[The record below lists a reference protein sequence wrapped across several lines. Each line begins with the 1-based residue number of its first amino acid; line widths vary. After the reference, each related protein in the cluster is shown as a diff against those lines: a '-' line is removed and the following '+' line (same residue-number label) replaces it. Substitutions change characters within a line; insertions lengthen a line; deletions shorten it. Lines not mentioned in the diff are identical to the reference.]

1 MMSNKKFIQ
10 WFNLQKKNQKITCK
24 IKNLKDLEYWL
35 KNDNLI
41 HHSSG
46 KFFKIVGIDVK
57 SNTKGKNWDQP
68 IIVQKELGILGIIK
82 DKIKNRYLLQAKVE
96 PGNKNK
102 LQLSPTVQATKS
114 NYKRVHGGKKIP
126 YLNFFLKNKNNFVS
140 QSEQGYR
147 YLHKSNYN
155 SLLII
160 KKNIKVLNNY
170 YWLHMKD
177 IIKIIKKRSIF
188 NMDTISVFS
197 TFIHKE
203 KLDIPLYS
211 MNKILKW
218 LSKKDKIF
226 YLSVKIKPLN
236 KLRDWKVGNDKIEH
250 KNKNHFSVVGI
261 NVKSNKR
268 EIKEWD
274 QPIIKGKKLALAGFI
289 ICYFNNTK
297 HYLCKYNKKPGLKK
311 STLSCSV
318 NTSDIINYKT
328 NNKLTS
334 FQNYLINNF
343 FLKKSSK
350 RFRVVYENILS
361 DEGGRFY
368 NCEIKYKALL
378 INKNLIFK
386 LPNDYIWISQN
397 QMIKMIQRKK
407 IDIEAR
413 LLFGCINIEKI
424 K

>member
-24 IKNLKDLEYWL
+24 IKNLKDLKYWL

-350 RFRVVYENILS
+350 RFKVVYENILS

>member
-10 WFNLQKKNQKITCK
+10 WFNLQKKKQQISCK
-24 IKNLKDLEYWL
+24 IKYLKDLKYWL

-46 KFFKIVGIDVK
+46 KFFKIVGIEVK
-57 SNTKGKNWDQP
+57 SNTRGKNWDQP

-82 DKIKNRYLLQAKVE
+82 DKFQNRYLLQAKVE

-126 YLNFFLKNKNNFVS
+126 YLNFFLKNKNNFIS

-147 YLHKSNYN
+147 YLYKSNYN
-155 SLLII
+155 SLLIT

-170 YWLHMKD
+170 YWLHIKD

-197 TFIHKE
+197 TFINKE
-203 KLDIPLYS
+203 KLDIPLHS
-211 MNKILKW
+211 MNEILKW
-218 LSKKDKIF
+218 LLKKDKIF

-289 ICYFNNTK
+289 ICYFNKTK

-328 NNKLTS
+328 NNKLSS

-350 RFRVVYENILS
+350 RFKVVYENILS

-378 INKNLIFK
+378 INKNFILK

-397 QMIKMIQRKK
+397 QVIKMIQRKK

>member
-1 MMSNKKFIQ
+1 MSNKKFIQ
-10 WFNLQKKNQKITCK
+10 WFNLQKKKQQISCK
-24 IKNLKDLEYWL
+24 IKYLKDLKYWL

-46 KFFKIVGIDVK
+46 KFFKIVGIEVK
-57 SNTKGKNWDQP
+57 SNTRGKNWDQP

-82 DKIKNRYLLQAKVE
+82 DKFQNRYLLQAKVE

-126 YLNFFLKNKNNFVS
+126 YLNFFLKNKNNFIS

-147 YLHKSNYN
+147 YLYKSNYN
-155 SLLII
+155 SLLIT

-170 YWLHMKD
+170 YWLHIKD

-197 TFIHKE
+197 TFINKE
-203 KLDIPLYS
+203 KLDIPLHS
-211 MNKILKW
+211 MNEILKW
-218 LSKKDKIF
+218 LLKKDKIF

-289 ICYFNNTK
+289 ICYFNKTK

-328 NNKLTS
+328 NNKLSS

-350 RFRVVYENILS
+350 RFKVVYENILS

-378 INKNLIFK
+378 INKNFILK

-397 QMIKMIQRKK
+397 QVIKMIQRKK

>member
-1 MMSNKKFIQ
+1 MSNKKFIQ

-24 IKNLKDLEYWL
+24 IKNLKDLKYWL

-311 STLSCSV
+311 STLSRSV

-350 RFRVVYENILS
+350 RFKVVYENILS

>member
-10 WFNLQKKNQKITCK
+10 WFNLQKKKQQISCK
-24 IKNLKDLEYWL
+24 IKYLKDLKYWL
-35 KNDNLI
+35 INDNLI

-57 SNTKGKNWDQP
+57 SNTRGKNWDQP
-68 IIVQKELGILGIIK
+68 IIVQKESGILGIIK
-82 DKIKNRYLLQAKVE
+82 DKFQNRYLLQAKVE

-114 NYKRVHGGKKIP
+114 NYTRVHGGKKIP
-126 YLNFFLKNKNNFVS
+126 YLNFFLKNKNNFIS
-140 QSEQGYR
+140 QFEQGYR
-147 YLHKSNYN
+147 YLYKSNYN
-155 SLLII
+155 SLLIT

-170 YWLHMKD
+170 YWLDMKD

-197 TFIHKE
+197 TFINKE
-203 KLDIPLYS
+203 KLDVPLHS
-211 MNKILKW
+211 MNEILKW

-289 ICYFNNTK
+289 ICYFNKTK
-297 HYLCKYNKKPGLKK
+297 HYLCRYNKKPGLKK

-328 NNKLTS
+328 NNKLSS

-350 RFRVVYENILS
+350 RFKVVYENILS

-378 INKNLIFK
+378 INKNFILK

-397 QMIKMIQRKK
+397 QVIKMIQRKK